1 MDERVVVDLYGGNL
15 GVILPLLKTAN
26 LKARQGKARQ
36 GKAVLFITQAFHV
49 TRVYTLSVRIML
61 CACLI
66 SISMTQ
72 DELHDSASSCSS

>member
-26 LKARQGKARQ
+26 LKARQ

-72 DELHDSASSCSS
+72 DELHDSALSCSS

>member
-1 MDERVVVDLYGGNL
+1 MDKRVVVDLYGGNL
-15 GVILPLLKTAN
+15 GVIFPLLQTAN
-26 LKARQGKARQ
+26 LKARQGKV
-36 GKAVLFITQAFHV
+36 VLFITQAFHV

-72 DELHDSASSCSS
+72 DELHDSALSCSS

>member
-15 GVILPLLKTAN
+15 GVILLLLQTAN
-26 LKARQGKARQ
+26 LKERQ

-61 CACLI
+61 CVCLV
-66 SISMTQ
+66 SISMSQ
-72 DELHDSASSCSS
+72 DELHDSALSCSS

>member
-15 GVILPLLKTAN
+15 GVILPLLQTAD
-26 LKARQGKARQ
+26 LKARQS
-36 GKAVLFITQAFHV
+36 KAVLFITQAFHV

-72 DELHDSASSCSS
+72 DELHDSALSCSS

>member
-15 GVILPLLKTAN
+15 GVILLLLQTAN
-26 LKARQGKARQ
+26 LKERQ

-72 DELHDSASSCSS
+72 DELHDSALSCSS

>member
-15 GVILPLLKTAN
+15 GVILPLLQTAN

-49 TRVYTLSVRIML
+49 TRVFTLSVRIML
-61 CACLI
+61 CACFI

-72 DELHDSASSCSS
+72 DELHDSALSCSS